1 MYYNCLLF
9 DGGTTMKQ
17 KRPQPLNEK
26 DIDIYKWIKIV
37 QSVILMVL
45 GVIFIAT
52 AWSSKNN
59 NSTALSIGLGVA
71 FAVYGV
77 IDVISGYLLH
87 HNPMNS
93 EGIFGLM
100 MISISVV
107 LFYRTE
113 LLGEILSIF
122 LITLLYGLSV
132 MTIVFGVDL
141 VLGKNLPKNITK
153 AVFVF
158 IGSAALIAIASVYVY
173 YVVKADAQVQ
183 KWINIIIGGVISI
196 IGVVS
201 LVMLLSKI
209 KNTKEAIAVQES
221 TVPMTPNT
229 TTEIL
234 NKDVKV
240 FDYEDLKKN
249 HNKKIHDRRDP
260 KDIKQIED
268 SDDTTEDDDT
278 KTDDKPTE
286 KPDVNSGDRK

>member
-1 MYYNCLLF
+1 
-9 DGGTTMKQ
+9 MKQ

-52 AWSSKNN
+52 AWSSENN

-122 LITLLYGLSV
+122 LITLLYGLSI

-268 SDDTTEDDDT
+268 SDDTAEDDDT
-278 KTDDKPTE
+278 KTDDKPAE
-286 KPDVNSGDRK
+286 KPDVKPGDQK

>member
-1 MYYNCLLF
+1 
-9 DGGTTMKQ
+9 MKQ

>member
-1 MYYNCLLF
+1 
-9 DGGTTMKQ
+9 MKQ

-52 AWSSKNN
+52 AWSSENN

-122 LITLLYGLSV
+122 LITLLYGLSI

-278 KTDDKPTE
+278 KTDDKPAE
-286 KPDVNSGDRK
+286 KPDVNSGDQK

>member
-1 MYYNCLLF
+1 
-9 DGGTTMKQ
+9 MKQ

-52 AWSSKNN
+52 AWSSENN

-122 LITLLYGLSV
+122 LITLLYGLSI

-278 KTDDKPTE
+278 KTDDKPAE
-286 KPDVNSGDRK
+286 KPDVKPGDQK